1 MGWAWRSKGGSIL
14 SHNWKVMLDANFLEG
29 SGRVNSLRAKWRK
42 ERDSRRGSVVLKQ
55 AQGQGHGQP
64 EFPWPL

>member
-29 SGRVNSLRAKWRK
+29 SGRVNSLSGPALWV
-42 ERDSRRGSVVLKQ
+42 EEPGLPSQLT
-55 AQGQGHGQP
+55 
-64 EFPWPL
+64 